1 MAKLFTRIYCE
12 DAVLNV
18 PGHIET
24 DVEVNEAV
32 FYEGTELKATVL
44 NVLENKGVCIVKI
57 FYFRYLDFPDAP
69 EEPATEEDLI
79 TIDSSFLFLR
89 NEKYIVCD
97 NECVV
102 SMIYWVETDGQ
113 VKCKKDLKEFGEVED
128 TDTVEGTKKEDS
140 VFVDFLD

>member
-32 FYEGTELKATVL
+32 FYEGTELKAKVI
-44 NVLENKGVCIVKI
+44 NVLENKGVCSVDV
-57 FYFRYLDFPDAP
+57 FYFRYLDFPDAS

-79 TIDSSFLFLR
+79 AIDNFFLNLS
-89 NEKYIVCD
+89 NEEYIVCD
-97 NECVV
+97 NECSV
-102 SMIYWVETDGQ
+102 SYRYWVDVERQ
-113 VKCKKDLKEFGEVED
+113 VKYEIILKEFGDDNNED
-128 TDTVEGTKKEDS
+128 IDNEDS
-140 VFVDFLD
+140 VFIDYID